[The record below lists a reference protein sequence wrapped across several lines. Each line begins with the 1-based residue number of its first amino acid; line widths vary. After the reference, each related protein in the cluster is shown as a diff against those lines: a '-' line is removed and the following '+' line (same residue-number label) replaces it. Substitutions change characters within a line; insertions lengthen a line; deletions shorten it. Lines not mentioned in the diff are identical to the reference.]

1 MATIPSRELSG
12 EEISNR
18 LEWQGMQQLKREH
31 GAPGYKG
38 LGYFGEIPS
47 VDKEGNPSRSTE
59 LAGEMEGIH
68 FPLLVPT
75 LTKKEIDH
83 LVSGKQPTDEI
94 WDKAYKHA
102 LIRGKSGKDPFA
114 TKYDKRQ
121 KIPTNE
127 GATMATTLDAI
138 NNPLSTLG
146 LTSLMGGP
154 SKEKPPAPSQAAFP
168 SIERPVDPR
177 PGIERE
183 RTRIA
188 SETANLDAQI
198 ISNLADQGRF
208 QAEQAKSKAL
218 SEAKSLREVDD
229 ARAKLEKTLYDS
241 PTYKSIQEKSKEIAE
256 KSTFNPDQ
264 QNAQT
269 LAAVLVLLVPPDS
282 C

>member
-94 WDKAYKHA
+94 WDKAYEHA
-102 LIRGKSGKDPFA
+102 LMRGKSGKDPFA

-121 KIPTNE
+121 K
-127 GATMATTLDAI
+127 
-138 NNPLSTLG
+138 
-146 LTSLMGGP
+146 
-154 SKEKPPAPSQAAFP
+154 KF
-168 SIERPVDPR
+168 SISYQQRLHTQRILRLRP
-177 PGIERE
+177 
-183 RTRIA
+183 
-188 SETANLDAQI
+188 Q
-198 ISNLADQGRF
+198 
-208 QAEQAKSKAL
+208 
-218 SEAKSLREVDD
+218 
-229 ARAKLEKTLYDS
+229 
-241 PTYKSIQEKSKEIAE
+241 
-256 KSTFNPDQ
+256 
-264 QNAQT
+264 
-269 LAAVLVLLVPPDS
+269 
-282 C
+282 